1 MVDTNF
7 NHFEILV
14 ERINGNLY
22 LTTGF
27 NVIRDFYDIRMGG
40 WVLMVFSGLSQF
52 GINVINRVGLIVTPP
67 IFNPVMRFEIE
78 KPSAPEFVYQN
89 VPITT
94 EILTFRHNER
104 NFQLNFQ
111 WKLTKYD
118 VTSAYNQW
126 FDC

>member
-1 MVDTNF
+1 
-7 NHFEILV
+7 V

-27 NVIRDFYDIRMGG
+27 NAIRDFYDIRMGG
-40 WVLMVFSGLSQF
+40 WVLMVFSSRSQF

-94 EILTFRHNER
+94 EILTFCHNER
-104 NFQLNFQ
+104 NF
-111 WKLTKYD
+111 
-118 VTSAYNQW
+118 
-126 FDC
+126 